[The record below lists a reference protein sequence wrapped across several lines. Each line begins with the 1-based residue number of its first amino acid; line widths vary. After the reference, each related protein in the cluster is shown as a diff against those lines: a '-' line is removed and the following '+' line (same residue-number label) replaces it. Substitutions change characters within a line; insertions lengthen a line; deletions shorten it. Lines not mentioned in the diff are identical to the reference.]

1 VWNGGG
7 GWCVGWHGGV
17 YNVMVVVVGLC
28 TRETRSGGVWAKTH
42 LGSVEGVPCGTAV
55 GDGA

>member
-1 VWNGGG
+1 
-7 GWCVGWHGGV
+7 
-17 YNVMVVVVGLC
+17 VMVVVVGLC
-28 TRETRSGGVWAKTH
+28 AREMRSGGVWAKTH